1 MIFDMGVAVTGTSW
15 KNAIIELGTPAA
27 VAHVCLGFPASALP
41 TVDINAFSSEPS
53 VESKRSGRGTRK
65 PAAVLFPEFLSD
77 GRRCPAIRPEAPR
90 GVINIAH
97 LLRAKGDRYDEANV
111 EEGSNH

>member
-1 MIFDMGVAVTGTSW
+1 VTGKSW
-15 KNAIIELGTPAA
+15 KKAIIELGTPAA
-27 VAHVCLGFPASALP
+27 WGPCLSRIPVSALP

-53 VESKRSGRGTRK
+53 VESKRSGRGT
-65 PAAVLFPEFLSD
+65 AAVLFPEFRSD

-90 GVINIAH
+90 GMINIAH

>member
-1 MIFDMGVAVTGTSW
+1 MIFNMGVAVTGKSW
-15 KNAIIELGTPAA
+15 KKAIIELGTPAA
-27 VAHVCLGFPASALP
+27 VAHVCLGFPASVLP

-65 PAAVLFPEFLSD
+65 TAVLFPEFRSD